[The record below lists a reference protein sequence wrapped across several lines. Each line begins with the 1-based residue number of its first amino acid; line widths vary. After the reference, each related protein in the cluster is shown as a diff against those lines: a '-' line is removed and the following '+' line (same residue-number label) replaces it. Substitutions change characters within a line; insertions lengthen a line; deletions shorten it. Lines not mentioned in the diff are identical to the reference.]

1 MIIIPY
7 QFNFPLRPRCYCLL
21 LPAHPHELIKSW
33 HFTKSGGRSDIGGL
47 GGGPSHPRRQCM
59 VPELLRP
66 QLTSADPST
75 RCTHCMQH
83 CVVTTCTTTMMERMD
98 MPRPL
103 TIVPPISDPSKF
115 IYHHPSCCS
124 LLISQSPV
132 SNYPL
137 GQTVSYFGC
146 SLRYISLSMKSSAVK
161 ETQKTQFEY
170 ISTSRAIQSHRLWK
184 FIIKSMAHS
193 VLLPSWLHLN
203 ATLLKVQT

>member
-1 MIIIPY
+1 M
-7 QFNFPLRPRCYCLL
+7 
-21 LPAHPHELIKSW
+21 
-33 HFTKSGGRSDIGGL
+33 

-75 RCTHCMQH
+75 RCKFTACSTALSQLAPRRR
-83 CVVTTCTTTMMERMD
+83 CPMMERMD

-103 TIVPPISDPSKF
+103 TIVPPISDPSKI
-115 IYHHPSCCS
+115 IYHHLSCCS

-146 SLRYISLSMKSSAVK
+146 SLSDISLSMKSFAVE
-161 ETQKTQFEY
+161 ETQILAKYNLNTFQP
-170 ISTSRAIQSHRLWK
+170 QGK
-184 FIIKSMAHS
+184 FSLIVFGNS
-193 VLLPSWLHLN
+193 
-203 ATLLKVQT
+203 